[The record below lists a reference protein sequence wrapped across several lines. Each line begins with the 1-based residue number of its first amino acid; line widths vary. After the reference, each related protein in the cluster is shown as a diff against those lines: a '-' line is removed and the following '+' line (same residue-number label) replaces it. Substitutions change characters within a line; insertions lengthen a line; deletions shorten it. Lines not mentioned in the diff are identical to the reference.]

1 MSLDS
6 FADWD
11 DDSIDI
17 DILLIVIESKNFL
30 TRRKWEEI
38 LS

>member
-11 DDSIDI
+11 DDSIDTNI
-17 DILLIVIESKNFL
+17 SLTVIESKNFL

-38 LS
+38 LF